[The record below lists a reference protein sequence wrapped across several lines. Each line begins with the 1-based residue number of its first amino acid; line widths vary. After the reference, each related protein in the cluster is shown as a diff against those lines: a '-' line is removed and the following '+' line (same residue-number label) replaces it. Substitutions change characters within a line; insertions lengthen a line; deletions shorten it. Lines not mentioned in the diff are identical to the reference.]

1 MQQPVRHRPSA
12 VGNEPKRNARR
23 SCMITQRLGA
33 EEGDT
38 PVEQQPA
45 AMRDFDPTYD
55 RCGSNST
62 HAAEAIRLFMSAMPP
77 RATKLMR
84 HNEPSRSANW
94 RPEQV
99 QQGAR
104 LKLRLLDYLVSEHLH

>member
-1 MQQPVRHRPSA
+1 
-12 VGNEPKRNARR
+12 
-23 SCMITQRLGA
+23 MITQRLGA

-55 RCGSNST
+55 RCANST

-77 RATKLMR
+77 IATQSVR
-84 HNEPSRSANW
+84 RNEASRCAKGDI
-94 RPEQV
+94 RLALLELPRCPV
-99 QQGAR
+99 PLDKVAR
-104 LKLRLLDYLVSEHLH
+104 KKSLWLAYGHYTCGGNR

>member
-1 MQQPVRHRPSA
+1 
-12 VGNEPKRNARR
+12 
-23 SCMITQRLGA
+23 MITQRLGA

-84 HNEPSRSANW
+84 HNEPSRSANRDIARRNRQ
-94 RPEQV
+94 RPIQ
-99 QQGAR
+99 
-104 LKLRLLDYLVSEHLH
+104 LLDRQQRAREARPSTRAF